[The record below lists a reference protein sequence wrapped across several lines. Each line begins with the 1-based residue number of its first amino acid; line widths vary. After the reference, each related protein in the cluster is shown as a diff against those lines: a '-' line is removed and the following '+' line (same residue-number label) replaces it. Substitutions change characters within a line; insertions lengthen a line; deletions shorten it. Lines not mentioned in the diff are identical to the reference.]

1 VLYLCWVLF
10 GLGFLTYLV
19 AAAFFIGDPTGETV
33 SDIGN
38 AIMLTTAVLL
48 LLRLSSR
55 RNAGHPSGG

>member
-1 VLYLCWVLF
+1 MLYLCWVLF

-19 AAAFFIGDPTGETV
+19 AAAFFIGDDTGETL

-48 LLRLSSR
+48 LLRLSSK
-55 RNAGHPSGG
+55 RNAERPSEG